1 MRWWGHCVT
10 GDMRLQNVYH
20 RRSFSLISSSTPPHP
35 PLPRPS
41 PSRRFLFIHR
51 QQLPKNP
58 FSSPSASNHSCYYYS
73 SPKKSF
79 PSLRIRVRIRP
90 SSSSSSSNSSYSLS
104 SCSTS
109 SSNKYLKPPSPMA
122 SSSSRFHNILPLNAV
137 VHEDGGSNG
146 SVSSSASPPQPA
158 DSYTPLD
165 EGPSSFFLLFSF

>member
-1 MRWWGHCVT
+1 MGALWT

-35 PLPRPS
+35 PLPRRS
-41 PSRRFLFIHR
+41 PSRRFLFLHR

-58 FSSPSASNHSCYYYS
+58 FSCYYYS

-79 PSLRIRVRIRP
+79 PSLRIRVRSRP
-90 SSSSSSSNSSYSLS
+90 SSSSSSNSSYSLS

-122 SSSSRFHNILPLNAV
+122 SSSSRFHSILPLNAV
-137 VHEDGGSNG
+137 VHEDEGSNG

-165 EGPSSFFLLFSF
+165 EGPSSFFFFPF

>member
-1 MRWWGHCVT
+1 M

-20 RRSFSLISSSTPPHP
+20 RRSFSLISSTTPPHP
-35 PLPRPS
+35 HPTFPRPS
-41 PSRRFLFIHR
+41 PSRRFLFLHH

-58 FSSPSASNHSCYYYS
+58 LSSASASNHSGYYYS
-73 SPKKSF
+73 TPKKSF
-79 PSLRIRVRIRP
+79 PSLRIRP
-90 SSSSSSSNSSYSLS
+90 SSSSSSSLS

-137 VHEDGGSNG
+137 VNEDGGSNG

-165 EGPSSFFLLFSF
+165 EGPSSFFFLFSF